1 MSLTRWCAELDLE
14 HGGAPSATL
23 PWAGQDVARV
33 LVRLH
38 REPLGYV
45 VAPCPGGTLD
55 RDGIV
60 ALARTLFADRIADHL
75 NGEGI
80 TDLEAP
86 PAAACRNRAIA
97 DRSVTVAVATRDR
110 PEMIVRCLEHLQ
122 SLDYPD
128 LEIVIVDNAPSNDL
142 TEHAVRGLAL
152 TDPRIRYL
160 REERPGVSYAR
171 NTALAAATGDVI
183 CFTDDDVA
191 VDHDWVNGLLRGFR
205 EFDDVGC
212 VTGLVA
218 TAEISTDIEAY
229 CDARLPLWSSRC
241 DPETFT
247 LDGPRATSDPVY
259 PFAVGIYGTGASFA
273 FDTALLRRL
282 GGFDPALGVGTLTR
296 GGEDLDLFLRVL
308 YAGRAVV
315 YMPAA
320 VVWHAHRSDY
330 PALMKQ
336 MFGYG
341 SGLSA
346 LMTKVLLDPVMRR
359 DFLRRLPRGVR
370 MIVTNR
376 RATEDRFA
384 GEAGPPTPEGA
395 FRRELR
401 GLASGPWLY
410 RRSRRAHAARR
421 TTF

>member
-14 HGGAPSATL
+14 RGSPPRTTL
-23 PWAGQDVARV
+23 PWVGQDLARV

-45 VAPCPGGTLD
+45 VAPCPGGVLD
-55 RDGIV
+55 RGGIV
-60 ALARTLFADRIADHL
+60 DLARTLLADRIAAHL
-75 NGEGI
+75 GVEGL
-80 TDLEAP
+80 TDLEEP
-86 PAAACRNRAIA
+86 PAQGCRNRPIA

-110 PEMIVRCLEHLQ
+110 PEMIVRCVEHLQ

-128 LEIVIVDNAPSNDL
+128 LEIVIVDNAPSDDQ

-171 NTALAAATGDVI
+171 NTALAAATGEVI

-191 VDHDWVNGLLRGFR
+191 VDPDWVNGLLRGFR
-205 EFDDVGC
+205 EYERVGC

-229 CDARLPLWSSRC
+229 CDARLPLWSLRC
-241 DPETFT
+241 DPEVFT
-247 LDGPRATSDPVY
+247 LAGPRATTDPVY
-259 PFAVGIYGTGASFA
+259 PFAVGVYGTGASFA

-282 GGFDPALGVGTLTR
+282 GGCDPALGVGTLTR

-315 YMPAA
+315 YMPSAI
-320 VVWHAHRSDY
+320 VWHAHRSDY

-336 MFGYG
+336 MYGYG

-359 DFLRRLPRGVR
+359 DLLRRLPRGLR
-370 MIVTNR
+370 MVVTNR
-376 RATEDRFA
+376 QATEGRFA
-384 GEAGPPTPEGA
+384 GEDGPPTPEGA
-395 FRRELR
+395 FRRELH
-401 GLASGPWLY
+401 GLVAGPWLY